1 MALTKCF
8 IIAGTAKNLFVLTAE
23 SDTKYTGP
31 TEKSNR
37 SIFGDGAAACLI
49 STEGIAEIGE
59 FNLGTDG
66 SGYDKLIVKTG
77 GSRYPEKLHESLIDE
92 QGHVNYSDYLY
103 MDGGAIFNFTL
114 EKVPEI
120 TKEVMSKNDLGKEQ
134 IDYYVFHQANKFM
147 LNTIDRKSV
156 V

>member
-1 MALTKCF
+1 MLFDLGIPTHAGAFDYNLGCSGCIYGLALAKGF
-8 IIAGTAKNLFVLTAE
+8 ISAGIAKNILLLTAE
-23 SDTKYTGP
+23 SYTKYTEP
-31 TEKSNR
+31 TDKSNR

-92 QGHVNYSDYLY
+92 QGQCSCK
-103 MDGGAIFNFTL
+103 IF
-114 EKVPEI
+114 
-120 TKEVMSKNDLGKEQ
+120 
-134 IDYYVFHQANKFM
+134 
-147 LNTIDRKSV
+147 
-156 V
+156 